1 MTGQIETAHAAA
13 SAPSAPR
20 RSTFVNV
27 CLILLVGCCLCAS
40 LAASLF

>member
-1 MTGQIETAHAAA
+1 MTDRIQTSRMPAT
-13 SAPSAPR
+13 PR
-20 RSTFVNV
+20 RATLANA